1 MDEESSLCYCAGR
14 IPRSIDVDGQD
25 REKTADRQE
34 GHLREGRRRTLSS
47 PIWTRAMVGHRYRVE
62 SEQAK
67 FQAPRVVRLSVI
79 IIAARLSAVQK
90 GQAYKKGP
98 PRRVAVAITRRRM
111 PRLGMALYPV
121 VDISCKRFPATSE
134 RIQRI
139 QHTDYLI
146 YRAEVF

>member
-25 REKTADRQE
+25 REKTAERQE

-67 FQAPRVVRLSVI
+67 SGSDNGNIQASPKLTTVINWDALDSLAIGERVVGSLSEALKQADRDALGRI
-79 IIAARLSAVQK
+79 FLSK
-90 GQAYKKGP
+90 GSYW
-98 PRRVAVAITRRRM
+98 RDTLSITSHLRTFKDS
-111 PRLGMALYPV
+111 G
-121 VDISCKRFPATSE
+121 T
-134 RIQRI
+134 
-139 QHTDYLI
+139 
-146 YRAEVF
+146 